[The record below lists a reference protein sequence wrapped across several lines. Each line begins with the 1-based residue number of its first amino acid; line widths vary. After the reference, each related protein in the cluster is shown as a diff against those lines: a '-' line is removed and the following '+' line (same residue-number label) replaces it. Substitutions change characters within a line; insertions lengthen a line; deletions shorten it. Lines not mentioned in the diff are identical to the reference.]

1 MAEIIEFKLASGESV
16 YMEAEAGE
24 GHEGPLPAG
33 RGADIFR
40 GAGQAASKT
49 FEAALEGV
57 KPAARALMEAFKDLN
72 EPDELGL
79 EFGVQFKGEV
89 DAFVLT
95 GEANA
100 AVKISLKW
108 KNSKG

>member
-1 MAEIIEFKLASGESV
+1 MKEIVELKLASGEVV
-16 YMEAEAGE
+16 YVEAEATS
-24 GHEGPLPAG
+24 GPGARPASRRDSSVFKG
-33 RGADIFR
+33 VGDKVERSFETALGA
-40 GAGQAASKT
+40 
-49 FEAALEGV
+49 V

-79 EFGVQFKGEV
+79 EFGVQFKTEV

-108 KNSKG
+108 KNSKE